1 MLHCNPC
8 HTPIDTKAKSSI
20 SNGHPL
26 ANPTEYH
33 SLIVALQSLTLTL
46 PDITYAV
53 QQACLFMHAPATSDH
68 TLVKCILRYIK
79 GTLHFGLQLSQS
91 SSTDLIIF
99 FDAIG
104 LLASIQAVQRLGV
117 VHTLVATWC
126 PGLQKGSTPC
136 PSPVPSS
143 NRGVSSMLSLR
154 VVGFIKCCKS

>member
-8 HTPIDTKAKSSI
+8 HTPVETKAKSSI

-33 SLIVALQSLTLTL
+33 SLVVALQSLTLTH

-68 TLVKCILRYIK
+68 TLVKHILWYIK

-99 FDAIG
+99 FDADWAACLDTSRSTSG
-104 LLASIQAVQRLGV
+104 CCAYFGGN
-117 VHTLVATWC
+117 LVSW
-126 PGLQKGSTPC
+126 
-136 PSPVPSS
+136 SS
-143 NRGVSSMLSLR
+143 KRYHIVSQSSAEVEYRGVANA
-154 VVGFIKCCKS
+154 VVEGC